1 MPVRL
6 PSPLS
11 PARRA
16 LVRLALL
23 ALLGSGL
30 LPCLGLLP
38 GSLEGQQPDL
48 ARLDAIIAATQREW
62 PVPGLSVAIVK
73 DGRTVL
79 ARGYGVRRL
88 GGREPVDEHTLFAIA
103 SNTKAFTSAS
113 LAMLVEA
120 GAVAWDDR
128 VRDHLPWFQ
137 LHDPYVSREMRVR
150 DLLCH
155 RSGLGTFSGDLLWY
169 GTGYS
174 ARGVVERARH
184 LEPVAPFR
192 AAYGYQNLMFIAAGE
207 VIAAAGGKSWGE
219 FVRER
224 ILQPLGMDRTVV
236 SVSELAGRENVA
248 TPHKNYKGEVLPIEW
263 YSWDAMAAA
272 GGIISSA
279 ADMARWLRL
288 QLGRGE
294 VDGRRLFSP
303 ESSQEMWTLHTPQA
317 APAAGWRSG
326 THFRGY
332 GLGWA
337 LNDYRG
343 RLVASHGGGYDG
355 MYSQVTL
362 VPEEGLGIVVLTNAM
377 TPVGSVLAGT
387 ILDAYLGVPDQG
399 RSARTLEAFRAERQ
413 EFEARQDRFFEGKV
427 PGTRPS
433 LAQEGYAGTYGG
445 EMYGDATV
453 TLENGTLVLRLLP
466 NPDLVADLT
475 HLHYDTFLVEWRRT
489 FAWFG
494 RGAATFLLDPMGKV
508 TEMKLDVPNDD
519 LWFYELELKRR
530 ER

>member
-1 MPVRL
+1 MIAHFH
-6 PSPLS
+6 PLRPRRGRV
-11 PARRA
+11 PAPW
-16 LVRLALL
+16 VLL
-23 ALLGSGL
+23 ALLGA
-30 LPCLGLLP
+30 GLLP
-38 GSLEGQQPDL
+38 GALGSQQPDL
-48 ARLDAIIAATQREW
+48 SRLDALIAKAQKDW

-79 ARGYGVRRL
+79 AKGYGVREV
-88 GGREPVDEHTLFAIA
+88 GGGEPVDEHTLFAIA

-113 LAMLVEA
+113 LAMLAEE
-120 GAVAWDDR
+120 GRVAWDDR

-137 LHDPYVSREMRVR
+137 LYDPYVSQEMRVR

-174 ARGVVERARH
+174 AREVVERARH
-184 LEPVAPFR
+184 LPPVAPFR
-192 AAYGYQNLMFIAAGE
+192 ASYGYQNLMFIAAGE
-207 VIAAAGGKSWGE
+207 VIAAASGKPWGQ
-219 FVRER
+219 FVKER
-224 ILQPLGMDRTVV
+224 ILLPLGMERTVV
-236 SVSELAGRENVA
+236 SVSELVGRDNVA
-248 TPHKNYKGEVLPIEW
+248 TPHKNDRGEVLPIGW
-263 YSWDAMAAA
+263 YNWDAMAAA

-279 ADMARWLRL
+279 SDMAHWLRL

-294 VDGRRLFSP
+294 AEGRRLFSGA
-303 ESSQEMWTLHTPQA
+303 SSQEMWTVHTPQP
-317 APAAGWRSG
+317 APAASWRTG

-337 LNDYRG
+337 LNDYQG

-355 MYSQVTL
+355 MYSQVVL
-362 VPEEGLGIVVLTNAM
+362 VPEEGLGIVVLTNSM
-377 TPVGSVLAGT
+377 TSVGSAIANT
-387 ILDAYLGVPDQG
+387 IRDAYLGVPEQDWSG
-399 RSARTLEAFRAERQ
+399 RMLEAFRSERR
-413 EFEARQDRFFEGKV
+413 EFEARPDRFLAERV
-427 PGTRPS
+427 SGTRPS
-433 LAQEGYAGTYGG
+433 LELAGYAGTYGG

-453 TLENGTLVLRLLP
+453 TLEGGKLVLRLLP

-475 HLHYDTFLVEWRRT
+475 HLHFDTFLVEWRGT

-519 LWFYELELKRR
+519 LWFYELELKRK